1 MCRSYGLPPVKSEG
15 FMHGH
20 RKTIK
25 NYGAAKEKD
34 LIFIIITIIVII
46 ITIIIIHF
54 YLLLLLLLL
63 LILLLLLLLLLL
75 LYIYMY
81 IYIAKKQTT
90 HQPIQS
96 VCFARLGVA

>member
-46 ITIIIIHF
+46 IIITIIIIHF

-63 LILLLLLLLLLL
+63 LILLL
-75 LYIYMY
+75 YIYMY
-81 IYIAKKQTT
+81 IYIAKNKLPTNLFN
-90 HQPIQS
+90 QS
-96 VCFARLGVA
+96 VSPDLG

>member
-46 ITIIIIHF
+46 IIITIIIIHF
-54 YLLLLLLLL
+54 YLLLLLLL
-63 LILLLLLLLLLL
+63 ILLLL
-75 LYIYMY
+75 LYIYVY
-81 IYIAKKQTT
+81 IYSKKQTT

>member
-46 ITIIIIHF
+46 IITIIIIHF

-63 LILLLLLLLLLL
+63 LILLLL
-75 LYIYMY
+75 YIYVY
-81 IYIAKKQTT
+81 IYSKKQTT